1 MSGTNETRRIERHET
16 CKCKCRFEH
25 SVCHNKKRWNNDKC
39 KCECK
44 ELIDKGVCDKRFI
57 WNLSNCEC
65 ECYKSCDFSEYLDY
79 KNYKCKKMLLDKLV
93 ECSCAEECTENI
105 EETRLIEKMKT
116 SINAVLARCTLFY
129 FQYFLQLTL
138 ELLAIF
144 FVLTATEKKMLL
156 VLKI

>member
-1 MSGTNETRRIERHET
+1 MQ
-16 CKCKCRFEH
+16 K
-25 SVCHNKKRWNNDKC
+25 NKLVK
-39 KCECK
+39 
-44 ELIDKGVCDKRFI
+44 
-57 WNLSNCEC
+57 
-65 ECYKSCDFSEYLDY
+65 
-79 KNYKCKKMLLDKLV
+79 LDKLV

-105 EETRLIEKMKT
+105 EETRLVEKMKA
-116 SINAVLARCTLFY
+116 SMNAVLARYTLFY